1 MAKDNLPELYS
12 QKDVENARTKGQV
25 IGWVQGAV
33 VGIAGMILLGLVG
46 WIPTLAILGVG
57 GFVLY
62 KLFSGSAKDSSR

>member
-46 WIPTLAILGVG
+46 WMPTLVILGVG

-62 KLFSGSAKDSSR
+62 KLSSGSAKDS

>member
-46 WIPTLAILGVG
+46 WMPTLVILGIG

-62 KLFSGSAKDSSR
+62 KLFSGSAKDS

>member
-46 WIPTLAILGVG
+46 WIPTLVILGVG

-62 KLFSGSAKDSSR
+62 KLFSGSAKDG